1 MTASFRPDCTIVSL
15 AWASLLRKDSSC
27 AELLQPGLGLFRS
40 PIFLLTEKQPR
51 LNGKVTMA
59 RTCFVL
65 HSRGTP
71 GGYANPFSAVLSSRA
86 SWRSVL
92 WICNSRH
99 RPCILLC
106 LYGCN
111 HSRDCD
117 SRSAHVSMGK
127 SEKLGKVI
135 LRTLSRS
142 LTVSLCLLKSIL
154 STAAPQ
160 IAHLIPDAFSRAD
173 GRDSDRRFQ

>member
-1 MTASFRPDCTIVSL
+1 
-15 AWASLLRKDSSC
+15 
-27 AELLQPGLGLFRS
+27 
-40 PIFLLTEKQPR
+40 
-51 LNGKVTMA
+51 MA

-99 RPCILLC
+99 RPRTPLR

-117 SRSAHVSMGK
+117 SRSPHVSMGK

-135 LRTLSRS
+135 LRSEE
-142 LTVSLCLLKSIL
+142 
-154 STAAPQ
+154 
-160 IAHLIPDAFSRAD
+160 
-173 GRDSDRRFQ
+173 RRVGKEWRYQSWEYDERK

>member
-1 MTASFRPDCTIVSL
+1 MPSYCNLGWGFFSFSYFFVD
-15 AWASLLRKDSSC
+15 
-27 AELLQPGLGLFRS
+27 G
-40 PIFLLTEKQPR
+40 KQPR
-51 LNGKVTMA
+51 VNGKVTMA

-65 HSRGTP
+65 HSCGTP

-99 RPCILLC
+99 RPRTPLRLC
-106 LYGCN
+106 GYN
-111 HSRDCD
+111 HRRDCD

-173 GRDSDRRFQ
+173 GRD

>member
-1 MTASFRPDCTIVSL
+1 MEKSQWLGPALFSIV
-15 AWASLLRKDSSC
+15 AGLLGVM
-27 AELLQPGLGLFRS
+27 LIPFQ
-40 PIFLLTEKQPR
+40 Q
-51 LNGKVTMA
+51 
-59 RTCFVL
+59 CFVL

-99 RPCILLC
+99 RPRTPLRLS
-106 LYGCN
+106 GCN
-111 HSRDCD
+111 HRRDCD
-117 SRSAHVSMGK
+117 ARSAHVSMGK

>member
-51 LNGKVTMA
+51 LNGKLTMA

-71 GGYANPFSAVLSSRA
+71 GV
-86 SWRSVL
+86 
-92 WICNSRH
+92 
-99 RPCILLC
+99 
-106 LYGCN
+106 
-111 HSRDCD
+111 
-117 SRSAHVSMGK
+117 
-127 SEKLGKVI
+127 
-135 LRTLSRS
+135 T
-142 LTVSLCLLKSIL
+142 
-154 STAAPQ
+154 
-160 IAHLIPDAFSRAD
+160 LIPFQQSCPPEPLGVQCSGYLTPAIHLALLHPSPPAMI
-173 GRDSDRRFQ
+173 GRIVPP

>member
-1 MTASFRPDCTIVSL
+1 
-15 AWASLLRKDSSC
+15 
-27 AELLQPGLGLFRS
+27 
-40 PIFLLTEKQPR
+40 
-51 LNGKVTMA
+51 MA

-92 WICNSRH
+92 WICDSRH
-99 RPCILLC
+99 RPCIPLRLC
-106 LYGCN
+106 GCHRPCIPLRLCGCHRPCIPLRLCGCN
-111 HSRDCD
+111 YRRDCD
-117 SRSAHVSMGK
+117 ARSAHVSRGK
-127 SEKLGKVI
+127 SEKLWKVI

-154 STAAPQ
+154 STPTPQ
-160 IAHLIPDAFSRAD
+160 IAHLIPD
-173 GRDSDRRFQ
+173 G